1 MFLFDFVGF
10 SGATLTITGTSF
22 GATPADNTVT
32 IGGVDCPVTTASST
46 QLVCTLGAGTG
57 THDVEVNVAGVGLA
71 SGSHTFTYNTRI
83 TSIAPTSGSL
93 AGLLIELALKF
104 YRGYYTKIDIR
115 LNLNKNFI
123 KRVTYSL
130 TTAIDEINTSYL
142 LTGGTVCYLYSTGVK
157 AL

>member
-1 MFLFDFVGF
+1 MYVFDFVDF

-22 GATPADNTVT
+22 GATLADNTVT
-32 IGGVDCPVTTASST
+32 IGGVDCPVTTASPT

-104 YRGYYTKIDIR
+104 Y
-115 LNLNKNFI
+115 N
-123 KRVTYSL
+123 
-130 TTAIDEINTSYL
+130 
-142 LTGGTVCYLYSTGVK
+142 TGVTTLK
-157 AL
+157 